1 LGFAALAKMTK
12 RWLSKNLIVLTLV
25 SLTQDAASD
34 LLYPLLP
41 LLLTG
46 VIGAA
51 PLALGLIEG
60 CAEAAAGFSKL
71 YAGKF
76 SDRIGRKPFVS
87 AGYTMAGIGKLFV
100 VLATSWPLV
109 FFGRV
114 TDRIGKGMRS
124 SPRDALI
131 NDSVSKEDLGKAF
144 GFHRAG
150 DNLGA
155 VIGPAL
161 ALLGLALLNDDVR
174 AVAKWAMIPAVLS
187 GLLTFLVRDNFVK
200 PSKTIYKIAS
210 NYKLSSALKIRI
222 FTLVAI
228 QLTNIPDALLLLRLH
243 QIGFSAKGVVGA
255 YMLFST
261 VSMLLAFPAGV
272 LSDKLNP
279 RIIYAIGLL
288 FFGFGY
294 FTLGF
299 TDSHVWAI
307 VAITTYGVFPALTD
321 GVGKAWIASLSP
333 QEHRGKI
340 QGIYQSSMNFAVLG
354 AGIWG
359 GALWSSQG
367 KQWPLMI
374 AGIGAFIGSLTLLTI
389 RPQHVQP

>member
-1 LGFAALAKMTK
+1 MK
-12 RWLSKNLIVLTLV
+12 RWLSRNLIVLTLV

-51 PLALGLIEG
+51 PLALGVIEG

-76 SDRIGRKPFVS
+76 SDRIGRKPFVVS
-87 AGYTMAGIGKLFV
+87 GYTLAGIGKVFV
-100 VLATSWPLV
+100 VLATTWPMVLT
-109 FFGRV
+109 GRV

-131 NDSVSKEDLGKAF
+131 NDSVPKEHLGKAF

-155 VIGPAL
+155 VIGPGL
-161 ALLGLALLNDDVR
+161 ALIGLSLLNDDVR
-174 AVAKWAMIPAVLS
+174 AVAKWALIPAVLS
-187 GLLTFLVRDNFVK
+187 GLLTLFVRETYVK
-200 PSKTIYKIAS
+200 QSKQEVLESK
-210 NYKLSSALKIRI
+210 NYALTHDVKIRI

-243 QIGFSAKGVVGA
+243 QIGFSAKGVVAA
-255 YMLFST
+255 YMVFSAVST
-261 VSMLLAFPAGV
+261 VLSYPAGV
-272 LSDKLNP
+272 IADKLNP
-279 RIIYAIGLL
+279 RVVYAVGLVAFGIGYL
-288 FFGFGY
+288 
-294 FTLGF
+294 TLGL
-299 TDSHVWAI
+299 TSNHSIAILAI
-307 VAITTYGVFPALTD
+307 VIYGIFPALTD
-321 GVGKAWIASLSP
+321 GIGKAWIASVSP
-333 QEHRGKI
+333 SAHRGKI
-340 QGIYQSSMNFAVLG
+340 QGVYQSSMNFAVLG

-359 GALWSSQG
+359 GALWTTGSI
-367 KQWPLMI
+367 QWSLVI
-374 AGIGAFIGSLTLLTI
+374 AGAGSLIGSVVLLAI
-389 RPQHVQP
+389 RPPHVRP

>member
-1 LGFAALAKMTK
+1 MK
-12 RWLSKNLIVLTLV
+12 RKWLSRNLAVLTLV

-41 LLLTG
+41 LLLVG

-51 PLALGLIEG
+51 PLALGMIEG

-76 SDRIGRKPFVS
+76 SDKVGRKPFVT
-87 AGYTMAGIGKLFV
+87 AGYTMAGFGKLFV

-131 NDSVSKEDLGKAF
+131 NDSVDTKDLGKAF

-161 ALLGLALLNDDVR
+161 ALIGLSLLNDDVR
-174 AVAKWAMIPAVLS
+174 AVAKWALIPAVLS
-187 GLLTFLVRDNFVK
+187 GLLTFLVKDTFVK
-200 PSKTIYKIAS
+200 VHKEKVRAPSK
-210 NYKLSSALKIRI
+210 YKLSSGLKIRI
-222 FTLVAI
+222 STLVAI
-228 QLTNIPDALLLLRLH
+228 QFTNIPDALLLLQLH
-243 QIGFSAKGVVGA
+243 QIGFSAKGVVA
-255 YMLFST
+255 SYMLFSA
-261 VSMLLAFPAGV
+261 VSALLAYPAGA
-272 LSDKLNP
+272 LSDKFNP
-279 RIIYAIGLL
+279 RVVYAIGLL
-288 FFGFGY
+288 FFAFGY
-294 FTLGF
+294 ITLGV
-299 TDSHVWAI
+299 TENHTLAVIAI
-307 VAITTYGVFPALTD
+307 VFYGVFPALTD

-333 QEHRGKI
+333 PEHKGKV
-340 QGIYQSSMNFAVLG
+340 QGVYQSSMNFAILG

-359 GALWSSQG
+359 GATWSSAG
-367 KQWPLMI
+367 IQWPLVI
-374 AGIGAFIGSLTLLTI
+374 AGVGAVIGSLALLAI
-389 RPQHVQP
+389 RPQLFQP

>member
-1 LGFAALAKMTK
+1 MK
-12 RWLSKNLIVLTLV
+12 RKWLSKNLVVLTLV

-41 LLLTG
+41 LLLVG
-46 VIGAA
+46 VIGSA
-51 PLALGLIEG
+51 PLALGFIEG

-76 SDRIGRKPFVS
+76 SDKVGRKPFVIG
-87 AGYTMAGIGKLFV
+87 GYTMAGFGKLFV

-131 NDSVSKEDLGKAF
+131 NDSVETRDLGKAF

-161 ALLGLALLNDDVR
+161 ALIGLSLLNDDVR
-174 AVAKWAMIPAVLS
+174 AVAKWALIPAVLS
-187 GLLTFLVRDNFVK
+187 GLLTFLVKDTFVK
-200 PSKTIYKIAS
+200 VHKEKVKAPS
-210 NYKLSSALKIRI
+210 NYKLSYGLKIRI
-222 FTLVAI
+222 STLVAI
-228 QLTNIPDALLLLRLH
+228 QLTNIPDALLLLQLH
-243 QIGFSAKGVVGA
+243 QIGFSAKGVVA
-255 YMLFST
+255 SYMLFSA
-261 VSMLLAFPAGV
+261 VSALLAYPAGAF
-272 LSDKLNP
+272 SDKLNP
-279 RIIYAIGLL
+279 RIIYAIGL
-288 FFGFGY
+288 FFFAFGY
-294 FTLGF
+294 ITLGI
-299 TDSHVWAI
+299 TKNHTLAVVAI
-307 VAITTYGVFPALTD
+307 VFYGVFPALTD

-333 QEHRGKI
+333 QEHRGRI
-340 QGIYQSSMNFAVLG
+340 QGVYQSSMNFAILG

-359 GALWSSQG
+359 GATWSSNG
-367 KQWPLMI
+367 TQWPLVI
-374 AGIGAFIGSLTLLTI
+374 AGVGALIGSLVLVAI

>member
-1 LGFAALAKMTK
+1 MKN
-12 RWLSKNLIVLTLV
+12 WLSKNLIVLTLV

-51 PLALGLIEG
+51 PLALGVIEG

-76 SDRIGRKPFVS
+76 SDRIGRKPFVVS
-87 AGYTMAGIGKLFV
+87 GYTLAGIGKIFV
-100 VLATSWPLV
+100 VMATTWPMVLT
-109 FFGRV
+109 GRV

-131 NDSVSKEDLGKAF
+131 NDSVPKQHLGKAF

-155 VIGPAL
+155 VIGPGL
-161 ALLGLALLNDDVR
+161 ALIGLSLLNDDVR
-174 AVAKWAMIPAVLS
+174 AVAKWALIPAVLS
-187 GLLTFLVRDNFVK
+187 GLLTLFVRETYVK
-200 PSKTIYKIAS
+200 QSKQEVLESK
-210 NYKLSSALKIRI
+210 NYALTRDVKIRI

-243 QIGFSAKGVVGA
+243 QIGFSAKGVVAA
-255 YMLFST
+255 YMLFSA
-261 VSMLLAFPAGV
+261 VSTILSYPAGV
-272 LSDKLNP
+272 LADKLNP
-279 RIIYAIGLL
+279 RVVYAVGLVAFGIGYL
-288 FFGFGY
+288 
-294 FTLGF
+294 TLGL
-299 TDSHVWAI
+299 TSNHGIAILAI
-307 VAITTYGVFPALTD
+307 VIYGIFPALTD
-321 GVGKAWIASLSP
+321 GIGKAWIASVSP
-333 QEHRGKI
+333 SAHRGKI
-340 QGIYQSSMNFAVLG
+340 QGVYQSSMNFAVLG

-359 GALWSSQG
+359 GALWTTGSI
-367 KQWPLMI
+367 QWSLVV
-374 AGIGAFIGSLTLLTI
+374 AGAGSLMGSVVLLAI
-389 RPQHVQP
+389 RPPHVQP

>member
-1 LGFAALAKMTK
+1 MTK

-333 QEHRGKI
+333 QVHRGKI

>member
-1 LGFAALAKMTK
+1 MK
-12 RWLSKNLIVLTLV
+12 RKWLSKNLVVLTLV

-41 LLLTG
+41 LLLISVT
-46 VIGAA
+46 GAA
-51 PLALGLIEG
+51 PLALGIIEG
-60 CAEAAAGFSKL
+60 LAEAAAGFSKL

-76 SDRIGRKPFVS
+76 SDRVGRKPFVVG
-87 AGYTMAGIGKLFV
+87 GYTMAGIGKIFV
-100 VLATSWPLV
+100 VLATTWPLIL
-109 FFGRV
+109 FGRV

-131 NDSVSKEDLGKAF
+131 NDSVDKEDLGKAF

-161 ALLGLALLNDDVR
+161 ALIGLSLLNDDVR
-174 AVAKWAMIPAVLS
+174 AVAKWALIPAVLS
-187 GLLTFLVRDNFVK
+187 GVLTFLVRDNFVK
-200 PSKTIYKIAS
+200 PAKKQTKVKS
-210 NYKLSSALKIRI
+210 NYRLSPALKIRI

-243 QIGFSAKGVVGA
+243 QIGFSPKGVVA
-255 YMLFST
+255 SYMLFSA
-261 VSMLLAFPAGV
+261 VSALLSYPAGAI
-272 LSDKLNP
+272 SDKLNP
-279 RIIYAIGLL
+279 RIVYAIGLI
-288 FFGFGY
+288 FFAVGY
-294 FTLGF
+294 ATLGF
-299 TDSHVWAI
+299 TENHTLAVIAI
-307 VAITTYGVFPALTD
+307 VIYGVFPALTD

-340 QGIYQSSMNFAVLG
+340 QGIYQSSMNFAILG

-359 GALWSSQG
+359 GAMWSSQG
-367 KQWPLMI
+367 TQWPLVI
-374 AGIGAFIGSLTLLTI
+374 AGIGALIGSLVLVTI
-389 RPQHVQP
+389 RPPHVQP

>member
-1 LGFAALAKMTK
+1 MTK

-200 PSKTIYKIAS
+200 PSKTIYKIAP

>member
-1 LGFAALAKMTK
+1 MK
-12 RWLSKNLIVLTLV
+12 RKWLSKNLVVLTLV

-41 LLLTG
+41 LLLVG
-46 VIGAA
+46 VIGSA
-51 PLALGLIEG
+51 PLALGFIEG

-76 SDRIGRKPFVS
+76 SDKVGRKPFVIG
-87 AGYTMAGIGKLFV
+87 GYTMAGFGKLFV

-131 NDSVSKEDLGKAF
+131 NDSVETRDLGKAF

-161 ALLGLALLNDDVR
+161 ALIGLSLLNDDVR
-174 AVAKWAMIPAVLS
+174 AVAKWALIPAVLS
-187 GLLTFLVRDNFVK
+187 GLLTFLVKDTFVK
-200 PSKTIYKIAS
+200 VHKEKVKAPS
-210 NYKLSSALKIRI
+210 NYKLSSGLKIRI
-222 FTLVAI
+222 STLVAI
-228 QLTNIPDALLLLRLH
+228 QLTNIPDALLLLQLH
-243 QIGFSAKGVVGA
+243 QIGFSAKGVVA
-255 YMLFST
+255 SYMLFSA
-261 VSMLLAFPAGV
+261 VSALLAYPAGAF
-272 LSDKLNP
+272 SDKLNP

-288 FFGFGY
+288 FFAFGY
-294 FTLGF
+294 ITLGI
-299 TDSHVWAI
+299 TKNHTLAVIAI
-307 VAITTYGVFPALTD
+307 VFYGVFPALTD

-333 QEHRGKI
+333 QEHRGRI
-340 QGIYQSSMNFAVLG
+340 QGVYQSSMNFAILG

-359 GALWSSQG
+359 GATWSSNG
-367 KQWPLMI
+367 TQWPLVI
-374 AGIGAFIGSLTLLTI
+374 AGVGALIGSLVLVAI